1 MTDDMGCSL
10 SVDGGPGMYESG
22 PFGQGSPTPVPIAV
36 ESFHALQHAG
46 SAATGGAGRS
56 QVNLLN
62 WDPNGAAAGSPGAS
76 AQQGCGPAMKLL
88 SRVRERSSAT
98 TMRDRLVWQSASLLL
113 AYPDDGLAE
122 RLHMVDALRA
132 HQTGPAA
139 ALLGRT
145 VAELRALAPMAA
157 AAQYVETFDMR
168 RRSTMYLTY
177 WTAGDTRNRGREMLA
192 FATAYRDAGVKP
204 PRTEAPD
211 YLPVVL
217 EFAATVDPE
226 AGRRLLTEHRVPID
240 VLRGALADAKS
251 PYEYTVAAICE
262 TLPAATNQEVRRAQR
277 LAQSGPPAEAVGLQ
291 PFTLTVPPK
300 RAEGA

>member
-1 MTDDMGCSL
+1 
-10 SVDGGPGMYESG
+10 
-22 PFGQGSPTPVPIAV
+22 
-36 ESFHALQHAG
+36 
-46 SAATGGAGRS
+46 
-56 QVNLLN
+56 
-62 WDPNGAAAGSPGAS
+62 
-76 AQQGCGPAMKLL
+76 MKLL
-88 SRVRERSSAT
+88 SRVRDRSSAT

-122 RLHMVDALRA
+122 RLDTVDALRA

-192 FATAYRDAGVKP
+192 FATAYRDAGVQP
-204 PRTEAPD
+204 PRGEAPD

-226 AGRRLLTEHRVPID
+226 AGLRLLRKHRVPID

-251 PYEYTVAAICE
+251 PYEHTVAAICV
-262 TLPAATNQEVRRAQR
+262 TLPAATDQEVRRAQR
-277 LAQSGPPAEAVGLQ
+277 LAQAGPPAEAVGLQ

>member
-1 MTDDMGCSL
+1 
-10 SVDGGPGMYESG
+10 
-22 PFGQGSPTPVPIAV
+22 
-36 ESFHALQHAG
+36 
-46 SAATGGAGRS
+46 
-56 QVNLLN
+56 
-62 WDPNGAAAGSPGAS
+62 
-76 AQQGCGPAMKLL
+76 MKLL

-192 FATAYRDAGVKP
+192 
-204 PRTEAPD
+204 
-211 YLPVVL
+211 
-217 EFAATVDPE
+217 
-226 AGRRLLTEHRVPID
+226 
-240 VLRGALADAKS
+240 
-251 PYEYTVAAICE
+251 
-262 TLPAATNQEVRRAQR
+262 
-277 LAQSGPPAEAVGLQ
+277 
-291 PFTLTVPPK
+291 
-300 RAEGA
+300 

>member
-1 MTDDMGCSL
+1 
-10 SVDGGPGMYESG
+10 
-22 PFGQGSPTPVPIAV
+22 
-36 ESFHALQHAG
+36 
-46 SAATGGAGRS
+46 
-56 QVNLLN
+56 
-62 WDPNGAAAGSPGAS
+62 
-76 AQQGCGPAMKLL
+76 
-88 SRVRERSSAT
+88 
-98 TMRDRLVWQSASLLL
+98 MRDRLVWQSASLLL

-192 FATAYRDAGVKP
+192 FATAYRDAGVEP
-204 PRTEAPD
+204 PRAEAPD

-226 AGRRLLTEHRVPID
+226 TGRRLLTEHRVPID

-251 PYEYTVAAICE
+251 PYEHTVAAICE
-262 TLPAATNQEVRRAQR
+262 TLPAATDQEVRRAQR

>member
-1 MTDDMGCSL
+1 
-10 SVDGGPGMYESG
+10 
-22 PFGQGSPTPVPIAV
+22 
-36 ESFHALQHAG
+36 
-46 SAATGGAGRS
+46 
-56 QVNLLN
+56 
-62 WDPNGAAAGSPGAS
+62 
-76 AQQGCGPAMKLL
+76 MKLL

-192 FATAYRDAGVKP
+192 FATAYRDAGVEP
-204 PRTEAPD
+204 PRAEAPD

-226 AGRRLLTEHRVPID
+226 TGRRLLTEHRVPID

-251 PYEYTVAAICE
+251 PYEHTVAAICE
-262 TLPAATNQEVRRAQR
+262 TLPAATDQEVRRAQR

>member
-1 MTDDMGCSL
+1 M
-10 SVDGGPGMYESG
+10 
-22 PFGQGSPTPVPIAV
+22 
-36 ESFHALQHAG
+36 
-46 SAATGGAGRS
+46 
-56 QVNLLN
+56 
-62 WDPNGAAAGSPGAS
+62 
-76 AQQGCGPAMKLL
+76 
-88 SRVRERSSAT
+88 
-98 TMRDRLVWQSASLLL
+98 WQSASLLL

-192 FATAYRDAGVKP
+192 FATAYRDAGVEP
-204 PRTEAPD
+204 PRAEAPD

-226 AGRRLLTEHRVPID
+226 TGRRLLTEHRVPID

-251 PYEYTVAAICE
+251 PYEHTVAAICE
-262 TLPAATNQEVRRAQR
+262 TLPAATDQEVRRAQR